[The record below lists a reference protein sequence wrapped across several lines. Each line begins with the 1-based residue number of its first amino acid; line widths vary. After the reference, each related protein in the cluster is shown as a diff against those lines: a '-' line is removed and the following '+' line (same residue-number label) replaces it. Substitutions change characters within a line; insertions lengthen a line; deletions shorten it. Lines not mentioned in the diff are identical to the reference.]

1 MHISSRS
8 HLTAGIAALGVGA
21 LALAPIQPLPGHTAA
36 LAPQRV
42 VENLAVELTAAVDPI
57 TLWVETLQ
65 TTGANIGK
73 LFEFYLERPFPLLQ
87 TIGANLGTYFEELGN
102 GNAGLIP
109 GQIWGN
115 IQKFFLAPWD
125 PGTCATDP
133 CSDPALYEGD
143 YISNVPI
150 TNEFILGRFSQREL
164 YQTLPLV
171 LADDPDLLTT
181 LAPLLGF
188 AATTYSGQLAGLVGP
203 LLAPLVVLTRSF
215 TAIGEYFEAGD
226 VQSAIFEILNIPA
239 NLFNGVMNGAGYLDL
254 TGVVNAIQPLPD
266 TIKAIGLNLGGL
278 VSPPVPFEGTL
289 AEPTALNGG
298 VLFDN
303 IAVDA
308 AVDLGF
314 ASVEVK
320 SPGLPVSW
328 FGSVIGLGQFLGDQ
342 LLVTPPAPPPVAEA
356 ETAKLAA
363 PVDVAPPALTEAPA
377 EDAAPA
383 DEVAADEVA
392 VDEVAADEAATDDLA
407 VDALDEQTAAD
418 LEAAEVAA
426 ADEAAVEA
434 AEDEPAATPGADESD
449 DTGSRAGDS
458 RRGASDAD

>member
-1 MHISSRS
+1 MHITSRS
-8 HLTAGIAALGVGA
+8 YLTAGIAVLGVGA
-21 LALAPIQPLPGHTAA
+21 IALAPIQPLPGNTAG

-42 VENLAVELTAAVDPI
+42 VGNLAVELTAAVDPI

-73 LFEFYLERPFPLLQ
+73 LFEFYLEQPFPLLQ
-87 TIGANLGTYFEELGN
+87 TIGANIGTYFEELGN

-109 GQIWGN
+109 EQISAN
-115 IQKFFLAPWD
+115 LEKFFLAPWD

-133 CSDPALYEGD
+133 CNDPPLYDGD

-150 TNEFILGRFSQREL
+150 TNELPFLGAISQQQL
-164 YQTLPLV
+164 YQTLPLA
-171 LADDPDLLTT
+171 LADDPDLLIA

-188 AATTYSGQLAGLVGP
+188 AATIYSGQLSGLVGP
-203 LLAPLVVLTRSF
+203 LLAPLAVLTRSF

-226 VQSAIFEILNIPA
+226 VQSAIFELINIPA

-266 TIKAIGLNLGGL
+266 VIKAIGLNLGGL
-278 VSPPVPFEGTL
+278 VSPPVPVEGTL
-289 AEPTALNGG
+289 EEPTALNGG
-298 VLFDN
+298 TLFDN

-308 AVDLGF
+308 EVDLGF
-314 ASVEVK
+314 KVEVK

-328 FGSVIGLGQFLGDQ
+328 FGSVIGLGQFLGDE
-342 LLVTPPAPPPVAEA
+342 LLVTPPPPPPPGAAEP

-363 PVDVAPPALTEAPA
+363 PVDIAPPALTEAPA
-377 EDAAPA
+377 
-383 DEVAADEVA
+383 
-392 VDEVAADEAATDDLA
+392 DEAAPVTEDTA
-407 VDALDEQTAAD
+407 PVDVDELTEEAD
-418 LEAAEVAA
+418 PVVVDIPEVEAAAEVADDPA
-426 ADEAAVEA
+426 P
-434 AEDEPAATPGADESD
+434 EPAASVRSDDSD
-449 DTGSRAGDS
+449 DTGSRPSDS

>member
-8 HLTAGIAALGVGA
+8 YLTAGLAVLGVGA
-21 LALAPIQPLPGHTAA
+21 VALAPVQPIPSQIA

-42 VENLAVELTAAVDPI
+42 VENLAVDLTAAVDPI

-73 LFEFYLERPFPLLQ
+73 LFEFYLEKPFPILQ
-87 TIGANLGTYFEELGN
+87 TIGANIGTYFEELGN
-102 GNAGLIP
+102 GNAGAIP
-109 GQIWGN
+109 EQIWGN
-115 IQKFFLAPWD
+115 VEKFFLAPWD

-133 CSDPALYEGD
+133 CGDPAFYDGD

-150 TNEFILGRFSQREL
+150 TNELPFVGKFSQQQL
-164 YQTLPLV
+164 YQTLPLA

-188 AATTYSGQLAGLVGP
+188 AATIYSGQLSGLIGP
-203 LLAPLVVLTRSF
+203 LLAPLAVLTRSF

-226 VQSAIFEILNIPA
+226 VQSAIFELINIPA

-278 VSPPVPFEGTL
+278 VSPPVPVEGTL
-289 AEPTALNGG
+289 ENPTALNGG
-298 VLFDN
+298 TLFDN
-303 IAVDA
+303 IAIDA
-308 AVDLGF
+308 EVDLGF
-314 ASVEVK
+314 KVEVT

-342 LLVTPPAPPPVAEA
+342 LVVTPLTPPTVAEA
-356 ETAKLAA
+356 EAVAPAA
-363 PVDVAPPALTEAPA
+363 PVDVTPLALE
-377 EDAAPA
+377 APA
-383 DEVAADEVA
+383 DEAAPVV
-392 VDEVAADEAATDDLA
+392 VDVPAPAEEAAP
-407 VDALDEQTAAD
+407 VVV
-418 LEAAEVAA
+418 AEV
-426 ADEAAVEA
+426 
-434 AEDEPAATPGADESD
+434 ADESD
-449 DTGSRAGDS
+449 SVVVDIPEVEATAEVAEVADDPEPAASVGSDDADDSGDSRSRASDS
-458 RRGASDAD
+458 RRGAGSAD